1 MSFGLDLGSR
11 AGVYINGAILTA
23 RNENLVN
30 KNAANLYEK
39 ITDFANK
46 TALTHTIQVVDA
58 STGKVL
64 TPSKEL
70 SADEIKQN
78 IESSKQY
85 YKDIISKGAD
95 KNDLFDTLK
104 YAGYDAMFD
113 VSGKDTV
120 LKKLAKLDNASKD
133 EFLKFIKMNPVA
145 LTTPYG
151 ESELSELFLDD
162 ISIKEFKEKW
172 SEFSKK
178 SMAWARANPRDDMV
192 VIDTSIAP
200 NYTMTDTGEFV
211 LESGDPDSDYQIGG
225 LKLKD
230 LKARNAEPNEELS
243 QEEKQKA
250 KQEEIDRNNRML
262 MRKYNGAKSRNLSL
276 ESKNEI
282 LKTFFE
288 EYLKNNNP
296 LAFLEFMKKTDIRA

>member
-1 MSFGLDLGSR
+1 MSFGLDLGSQ

-30 KNAANLYEK
+30 KNAASLYEK
-39 ITDFANK
+39 ITDFSNK

-85 YKDIISKGAD
+85 YKDIINKGAD

-120 LKKLAKLDNASKD
+120 LKKLAQLDNANKD
-133 EFLKFIKMNPVA
+133 EFLNFIKMNPVA

-200 NYTMTDTGEFV
+200 NYTMLDNGEFV

-296 LAFLEFMKKTDIRA
+296 LAFLEIMKKTDIRA